1 MQKVAEEAPQYY
13 QFLVESANEIRKSPF
28 RDEIAD
34 EMNGIIK
41 TAESSTEKLAANFG
55 SIASGIGGAAKSMM
69 SHPAPLFIA
78 STIAGGVA
86 LSLAGD
92 LYDAA
97 RRGLTKSRHWS
108 AMLEANPDLATRSKE
123 DPNVQVMFNTLHRF
137 NPEFSG
143 DPHVAASF
151 VKAQLEYPDDI
162 GIPQNIVK
170 AHNEIRS
177 SGGLR
182 PLPGMPLKTPADLQE
197 QQLRMQG
204 QQSQNATSKAMA
216 FKTRQDAQKA
226 YNERM
231 GMGSAEQM
239 DQLRR
244 RAK

>member
-1 MQKVAEEAPQYY
+1 MENLMEKLAEVAPYHY
-13 QFLVESANEIRKSPF
+13 DFLVSTSEEIRNSPF
-28 RDEIAD
+28 RHEIAE
-34 EMNGIIK
+34 EMNDIIN
-41 TAESSTEKLAANFG
+41 AAGGSVEKLAIDFG
-55 SIASGIGGAAKSMM
+55 SAARGMGNAAKSMM

-78 STIAGGVA
+78 STIGGGVA

-108 AMLEANPDLATRSKE
+108 AMLDANPDLADRAKE

-151 VKAQLEYPDDI
+151 VKAQLEYPDDV
-162 GIPQNIVK
+162 GIPQNLVK

-177 SGGLR
+177 SSGFR

-204 QQSQNATSKAMA
+204 QQAQTANSQAMA
-216 FKTRQDAQKA
+216 FKTRQEAQKA

-231 GMGSAEQM
+231 GMTPVPHKR
-239 DQLRR
+239 DR
-244 RAK
+244 